1 MARWAWQPYH
11 IAFGCK
17 VVMPRRKLVH
27 YHLPLQSKVQALPA
41 CTPERSRLHMSFR
54 LAQQRAAM
62 VSAKFMMATLGRPE
76 TARALVFNKDLLLVP
91 KGDGCITGVFAPVG
105 AHATQRGPALRMKRG
120 CYVARKERSADS
132 AAKVQQYISNDL
144 PTLHKCLQLP
154 AKLAHNWIPLFA
166 VFKARAWRKPM
177 GQVT

>member
-1 MARWAWQPYH
+1 MANTTLLLSSKVVMARWGW
-11 IAFGCK
+11 
-17 VVMPRRKLVH
+17 VH

-54 LAQQRAAM
+54 LAKQRAAM

-76 TARALVFNKDLLLVP
+76 TARTLVFNKDLLLVP

-144 PTLHKCLQLP
+144 PILHKYLQLP
-154 AKLAHNWIPLFA
+154 AKRAHNWIPLFA
-166 VFKARAWRKPM
+166 FFEARAWRKPM